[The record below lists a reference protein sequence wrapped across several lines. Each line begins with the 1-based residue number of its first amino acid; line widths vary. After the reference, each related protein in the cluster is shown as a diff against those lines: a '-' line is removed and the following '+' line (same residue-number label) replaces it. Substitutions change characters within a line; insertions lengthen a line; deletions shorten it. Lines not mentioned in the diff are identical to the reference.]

1 VENLPNR
8 RQSIEGETY
17 DGAAVRLAYTI
28 ARKLYRCPGCRESVE
43 IGTAHTLVQYL
54 SSDPPFHQH
63 WHRQCAVSSVVRE
76 LKTSRVV
83 SAN

>member
-1 VENLPNR
+1 MENVPNR

-17 DGAAVRLAYTI
+17 DGDAVRLAFTI

-43 IGTAHTLVQYL
+43 IGTAHILVQYL

-63 WHRQCAVSSVVRE
+63 WHSHCAMSSVVRE
-76 LKTSRVV
+76 LKMSRVV
-83 SAN
+83 RAN